1 MLTKNGEERIM
12 ARFMLEATVDRE
24 QDIER
29 WEKDM
34 AEAAAAGN
42 SNLVAQIRCR
52 IVDAKRIIAD
62 SGY

>member
-1 MLTKNGEERIM
+1 M
-12 ARFMLEATVDRE
+12 ARFMLEATADRK

-34 AEAAAAGN
+34 AEAVAAGN
-42 SNLVAQIRCR
+42 SSLAAQIRR
-52 IVDAKRIIAD
+52 RIIESRNIISD